1 MPIGGLTSASMSS
14 PLSTSALVPTISNLV
29 ELIVSVE
36 LDSLAESI
44 ILGDLSIALFVGPD
58 VVVFVDSGEDGS
70 GALVGSVTLAF
81 GGTDVVP
88 FACVAGVG
96 DVALEDVVVEA
107 VVMAGITGGGL
118 AGDAVVER
126 LLIEELIFRS
136 RILFS
141 WNEFG

>member
-1 MPIGGLTSASMSS
+1 MSS

-58 VVVFVDSGEDGS
+58 VVVFVESGGEDGS
-70 GALVGSVTLAF
+70 GALVGSVALAF

-126 LLIEELIFRS
+126 LLIEELILRS